1 MAKIIT
7 KKNQIP
13 GYARKNIKN
22 FTKLTD
28 NQAIYQY
35 ELNKLIRRAGG
46 EYGQFL
52 KGYYQMPER
61 VYKKDI
67 EEIRSLRNVTLRHA
81 REKYETERR
90 IDRITLDRIEY
101 EQPRIEAPV
110 IKNTLDINDL
120 IEKEKQYDNVQDY
133 LKETGQA
140 IDPFTGEVITEEAAQ
155 QIIQSA
161 TDVSGSENLR
171 PAVNRVEEVSEFESA
186 KDLIENIREYVL
198 QEIDRAIVSNSAY
211 KSGRQRTTRSREWIT
226 TNINKAGDMILKEL
240 DRISSSESELKRFAT
255 KFSDSALLQRL
266 YDAINEYLTTSE
278 SFYNAPDVG
287 YFNSS
292 EIYSLLHDGPMT
304 LADSTRFEDEE

>member
-7 KKNQIP
+7 KKSEIP
-13 GYARKNIKN
+13 KSAQRNIKN
-22 FTKLTD
+22 FNKLTN

-67 EEIRSLRNVTLRHA
+67 EEIRSLRNVKLRDA

-90 IDRITLDRIEY
+90 IDRITLARIEY

-140 IDPFTGEVITEEAAQ
+140 INPFTGEVLEEGDVAN
-155 QIIQSA
+155 II
-161 TDVSGSENLR
+161 
-171 PAVNRVEEVSEFESA
+171 ESA
-186 KDLIENIREYVL
+186 KQLLDDLREFVL
-198 QEIDRAIVSNSAY
+198 QEMDRSVVSNSSY
-211 KSGRQRTTRSREWIT
+211 RNGRTRSSASRDWIEK
-226 TNINKAGDMILKEL
+226 NINNAGDMILKEI
-240 DRISSSESELKRFAT
+240 DRIKTSDSSIKEFAD
-255 KFSDSALLQRL
+255 KFSDSTKLQSL
-266 YDAINEYLTTSE
+266 YDAISEYLASA
-278 SFYNAPDVG
+278 YYVVGNAIGSNFQASQV
-287 YFNSS
+287 
-292 EIYSLLHDGPMT
+292 YSLLHDGPMT
-304 LADSTRFEDEE
+304 LADSKRFEDEE